1 VDGPGVRALGA
12 MCFGLAHF
20 GRPCILFTR
29 QISECKYGLR
39 SAILDDS
46 VTCALIGPLAVNVPP
61 GIPAPVDAILD
72 FSGGAGEPHI
82 GAEIYDQFAL
92 HFLANMTFYRTRFV
106 IGHRFGAIFFKG
118 KNLVPLGKWP
128 GNRWPSSEPSQIVE
142 LQQSSVHVC
151 VCISIWSGT
160 RTKMQFDAFVAGK
173 NCSVHF
179 VLVAVVV
186 VTAVIRFFVHFS
198 QSLYT

>member
-1 VDGPGVRALGA
+1 
-12 MCFGLAHF
+12 MCRRGF
-20 GRPCILFTR
+20 P
-29 QISECKYGLR
+29 LR
-39 SAILDDS
+39 W
-46 VTCALIGPLAVNVPP
+46 TPF
-61 GIPAPVDAILD
+61 LD

-92 HFLANMTFYRTRFV
+92 HFPANMTFYRTRFV

-151 VCISIWSGT
+151 VYIDLVW
-160 RTKMQFDAFVAGK
+160 DPNK
-173 NCSVHF
+173 N
-179 VLVAVVV
+179 A
-186 VTAVIRFFVHFS
+186 I
-198 QSLYT
+198 